1 MMEMDMSLVPI
12 DCESVTVMFDVIN
25 ATLCLW
31 RGKARKLWSA
41 TMAMKAEK
49 TELTQRH

>member
-12 DCESVTVMFDVIN
+12 DSVTVMFDVIN